1 MYESSETTFRK
12 LDHRPRLNHELTNAT
27 HSTDDMIVI
36 EAPGLE
42 PCEIR
47 VMLIAGNLSIRGE
60 KLDLK
65 GKGKENE
72 GFSQSPSKIRNH
84 LEVEIELPIGIQVRL
99 FPYPRPASR

>member
-27 HSTDDMIVI
+27 HSTDDTIVI

-47 VMLIAGNLSIRGE
+47 VMLIAGRLSIRGE

-72 GFSQSPSKIRNH
+72 GFSQRPSKIGNH
-84 LEVEIELPIGIQVRL
+84 LEVDIELPIGIQVL
-99 FPYPRPASR
+99 LSPYPQPASR